1 MILRKFVYPCEYK
14 DEWENFNETLPKKK
28 DFYSNLNMEG
38 IKNSD
43 YNQKEF
49 VKILKQ
55 KN

>member
-1 MILRKFVYPCEYK
+1 MNIKMSGKILIKHCQ
-14 DEWENFNETLPKKK
+14 KKK
-28 DFYSNLNMEG
+28 KEDFYSNLNMEG

>member
-1 MILRKFVYPCEYK
+1 MFILVNIKMSGKILMKHCQ
-14 DEWENFNETLPKKK
+14 KKK

-38 IKNSD
+38 NKNSD
-43 YNQKEF
+43 CNQKEF